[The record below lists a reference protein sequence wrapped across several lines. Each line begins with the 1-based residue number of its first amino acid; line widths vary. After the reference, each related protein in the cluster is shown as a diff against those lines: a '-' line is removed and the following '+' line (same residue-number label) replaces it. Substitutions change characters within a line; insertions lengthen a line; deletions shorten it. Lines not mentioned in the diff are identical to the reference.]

1 MATRAPAEAALPG
14 FPSRRPMLRRPGLL
28 GGETGPHMASSAA
41 RLDLWAATPLFPSP
55 LPALQVPG
63 EQEAEV
69 QRPLQAEETQ
79 A

>member
-14 FPSRRPMLRRPGLL
+14 FPSRLPMLRRPGLL
-28 GGETGPHMASSAA
+28 GGETWASPHTAA
-41 RLDLWAATPLFPSP
+41 CPNLWAATPLFPSP
-55 LPALQVPG
+55 LPAFQVPG

-69 QRPLQAEETQ
+69 QRPLQSEETQ